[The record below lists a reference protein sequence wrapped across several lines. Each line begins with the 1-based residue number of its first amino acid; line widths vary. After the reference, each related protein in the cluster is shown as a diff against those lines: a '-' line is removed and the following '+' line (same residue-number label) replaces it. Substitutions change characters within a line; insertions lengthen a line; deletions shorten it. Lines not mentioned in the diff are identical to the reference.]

1 LLICAAEF
9 DKLLRFITRHQT
21 AMSASPIPPAGH
33 IPPAFLQILV
43 ELEQGVTDTISAEK
57 SASKKMAPVKAKAL
71 NGLRQTIK
79 KKAKEFEVILK
90 TYNEVSNVFLMSTSD
105 RRRAETV

>member
-1 LLICAAEF
+1 
-9 DKLLRFITRHQT
+9 
-21 AMSASPIPPAGH
+21 
-33 IPPAFLQILV
+33 
-43 ELEQGVTDTISAEK
+43 
-57 SASKKMAPVKAKAL
+57 MAPVKAKAL